1 MGQLTDKIA
10 LVTGAGRGIGRSV
23 AEHFAREG
31 GTVIATAR
39 TGEELDDLATQM
51 ADAPG
56 EVIPFPGDLTDEP
69 FVAGLFADI
78 RQRFGRLDI
87 LVSNAG
93 IAPFGP
99 VETLAPADVRRC
111 LEINIVSAF
120 NCMSHAVRLMKAT
133 GDVGKIINI
142 GSVRSHWTEA
152 GDGGAY
158 NASKA
163 GLRSMTESV
172 ARQLHGAGSRIA
184 VSLVCPGVVDT
195 TLTNPSREDRPD
207 WLRAG
212 DIARSVLHV
221 ATAPPDVNIFDVV
234 VIPMAQKPW

>member
-1 MGQLTDKIA
+1 MAQLTDKIA
-10 LVTGAGRGIGRSV
+10 IVTGAGRGIGRAV
-23 AEHFAREG
+23 AERFAREG
-31 GTVIATAR
+31 ATVVGASRTAT
-39 TGEELDDLATQM
+39 ELDDLAAAMT
-51 ADAPG
+51 DAPG
-56 EVIPFPGDLTDEP
+56 EVVALPGDITDEA
-69 FVAGLFADI
+69 FVADLFSQVQD
-78 RQRFGRLDI
+78 RFGRVDV
-87 LVSNAG
+87 LVNNAG

-99 VETLAPADVRRC
+99 VESLAVADVRRC
-111 LEINIVSAF
+111 LELNIVAAF
-120 NCMSHAVRLMKAT
+120 NCMSSAVRLMKET

-172 ARQLHGAGSRIA
+172 ARQLHGSGSQIA

-195 TLTNPSREDRPD
+195 TLTNPDRAD
-207 WLRAG
+207 ATGWLRAE

-221 ATAPPDVNIFDVV
+221 ATAPADVNIFDVV

>member
-10 LVTGAGRGIGRSV
+10 VVTGAGRGIGRSI
-23 AEHFAREG
+23 AEHLAMEG
-31 GTVIATAR
+31 ATVIATAR
-39 TGEELDDLATQM
+39 TARELDELASEM
-51 ADAPG
+51 KDASG
-56 EVIPFPGDLTDEP
+56 EVIPLPGDITDEQ
-69 FVAGLFADI
+69 FVDDLFG
-78 RQRFGRLDI
+78 RVERRFGRLDI
-87 LVSNAG
+87 LVNNAG

-99 VETLAPADVRRC
+99 VETLAVDDVRKC
-111 LEINIVSAF
+111 LELNVVAAF

-133 GDVGKIINI
+133 GDTGKIINI

-195 TLTNPSREDRPD
+195 TLTNPKREDRPG
-207 WLRAG
+207 WLRPK

-221 ATAPPDVNIFDVV
+221 ATAPPDVNVFDVV
-234 VIPMAQKPW
+234 VIPMNQQPW